1 MIAILRLAV
10 FGLLVLSGVYLLVA
24 VYSRSVRREKL
35 EKHWDAAPPEG
46 QGDTERAAY
55 IENGMRDYEHGLRK
69 KLLWLVFIIPMTLFA
84 VTVYLVNFQ

>member
-1 MIAILRLAV
+1 MIGIIRLAV
-10 FGLLVLSGVYLLVA
+10 FGLLGLSVFYLLVA

-35 EKHWDAAPPEG
+35 EKHWDANPPEG

-55 IENGMRDYEHGLRK
+55 IEEGMRAYEHGLRK
-69 KLLWLVFIIPMTLFA
+69 KLIWLVFVIPTIIFA